1 MIKMGASADMT
12 GRNTEF
18 RIKAGSR
25 ATLQLTVADS
35 SGTGKDLSNTT
46 TYATG
51 KWKVWKPDGTL
62 VIDGTITFT
71 TRASGLVS
79 YALTATDTAIANAG
93 NWEGEVEL
101 FNSAGVMSEQTKSFN
116 FTIEES
122 Y

>member
-1 MIKMGASADMT
+1 MGASADMT
-12 GRNTEF
+12 GRTTEF

-35 SGTGKDLSNTT
+35 TGTGKDLTNTV

-51 KWKVWKPDGTL
+51 KWKVWQPNGTL
-62 VIDGTITFT
+62 IIDGNIVYT

-79 YALTATDTAIANAG
+79 YVLTAADTAIANAG
-93 NWEGEVEL
+93 IWAGEVEL
-101 FNSAGVMSEQTKSFN
+101 KDASGNISDQTQTFQ
-116 FTIEES
+116 FILEES